1 MYAERYS
8 RPGGLNPGG
17 VAFAL
22 GASGVLLF
30 GLSLTA
36 PHFVQHI
43 VPTIEATNIPLPT
56 DPPPPEHPKP
66 QPPAALHRTMTPKPI
81 DHVEVTDPPIPMTT
95 SGLTGVN
102 IDLPPMGGTASNTG
116 ETGTTGTIPLPPPP
130 VLTAAR
136 IDSRYRDSFQP
147 AYPADERLAEHEGRV
162 VVRVLVGTDGRVKQ
176 VEAIIAAS
184 PAFLEATRRQALT
197 RWRFTP
203 ATRDGV
209 AVEAWQQMAVR
220 FQLGQE

>member
-1 MYAERYS
+1 MYADRYS

-17 VAFAL
+17 LAFAL

-36 PHFVQHI
+36 PHFVRHI
-43 VPTIEATNIPLPT
+43 DPTMLVKNIPLPT
-56 DPPPPEHPKP
+56 DPPPPEHPRL
-66 QPPAALHRTMTPKPI
+66 QPTALSKIATPKPI
-81 DHVEVTDPPIPMTT
+81 DHVDVTDPPIPVTT

-102 IDLPPMGGTASNTG
+102 IDLPPMSGAASSG
-116 ETGTTGTIPLPPPP
+116 DTGTTGTIPLPPPP

-176 VEAIIAAS
+176 VEAISAAS

>member
-1 MYAERYS
+1 C
-8 RPGGLNPGG
+8 
-17 VAFAL
+17 
-22 GASGVLLF
+22 
-30 GLSLTA
+30 
-36 PHFVQHI
+36 
-43 VPTIEATNIPLPT
+43 
-56 DPPPPEHPKP
+56 
-66 QPPAALHRTMTPKPI
+66 
-81 DHVEVTDPPIPMTT
+81 
-95 SGLTGVN
+95 LTGVN
-102 IDLPPMGGTASNTG
+102 IDLPPMGGTATTG
-116 ETGTTGTIPLPPPP
+116 ESGSAGTIPLPPPP

-136 IDSRYRDSFQP
+136 IDLRYRDSFQP

-176 VEAIIAAS
+176 VEAISAAS

>member
-1 MYAERYS
+1 MYADRYS

-17 VAFAL
+17 LTLAL
-22 GASGVLLF
+22 GTSAVLLF

-36 PHFVQHI
+36 PHFERHF
-43 VPTIEATNIPLPT
+43 VPTITATNIPLPT

-66 QPPAALHRTMTPKPI
+66 QPSNAPSSAKPRPAEHVDVSPAPVPLPI
-81 DHVEVTDPPIPMTT
+81 GEATVVKVDLPQPVDSFPTAGSGAGSAPIPQ
-95 SGLTGVN
+95 
-102 IDLPPMGGTASNTG
+102 PRA
-116 ETGTTGTIPLPPPP
+116 P
-130 VLTAAR
+130 VLVQPK
-136 IDSRYRDSFQP
+136 IDSRYLGSFQP

-176 VEAIIAAS
+176 VEPVSTAS

-209 AVEAWQQMAVR
+209 AIEAWREMAVR
-220 FQLGQE
+220 FQLGVE

>member
-1 MYAERYS
+1 MVTDRYS

-22 GASGVLLF
+22 GTSGVLLF

-36 PHFVQHI
+36 PHFVQHF
-43 VPTIEATNIPLPT
+43 VPTVEATNIPLPT

-66 QPPAALHRTMTPKPI
+66 QPKSVLPKTVTPKPI
-81 DHVEVTDPPIPMTT
+81 DHVDVTDPPIPVTT
-95 SGLTGVN
+95 GGITGVKV
-102 IDLPPMGGTASNTG
+102 DLPPLGGTATTG
-116 ETGTTGTIPLPPPP
+116 DTGDAGTIPLPPAPI
-130 VLTAAR
+130 LTPAR
-136 IDSRYRDSFQP
+136 IDARYRDSFQP

-176 VEAIIAAS
+176 VEVISAAS

>member
-1 MYAERYS
+1 MVADRYS

-17 VAFAL
+17 LAFAL
-22 GASGVLLF
+22 GASGVLLC

-36 PHFVQHI
+36 PHFVRNV
-43 VPTIEATNIPLPT
+43 VPTIVATNIPMPT

-66 QPPAALHRTMTPKPI
+66 QPKSVLPKTQLPRPI
-81 DHVEVTDPPIPMTT
+81 DHVEVTDPPIPITT
-95 SGLTGVN
+95 SGFTGVKVE
-102 IDLPPMGGTASNTG
+102 LPPIGGTAATADTG
-116 ETGTTGTIPLPPPP
+116 DAGTIPLPPVPI
-130 VLTAAR
+130 LTAPR
-136 IDSRYRDSFQP
+136 IDSRYRDLFQP

-162 VVRVLVGTDGRVKQ
+162 VVRVLVGADGRVKQ
-176 VEAIIAAS
+176 VEAVSAAS

-197 RWRFTP
+197 KWRFTP